1 MQKIKF
7 QGPSSYFIFQGPS
20 SLQVSFFFSTACWC
34 SPTFVRRLFYFL
46 LLRIPQKNTFATQR
60 LQWNLVDVA
69 ILVFRQPTDHIAG
82 LQQGLMRLDL
92 MIKICVRWISWSCH
106 PFEELYCDMDIVRSC
121 SFQVWDRLRQ
131 CGTEGSKINS
141 KMVIVYEF
149 IKEVQIFDLIML
161 SGPVQEVVKSN
172 GNIS

>member
-1 MQKIKF
+1 MQKIEF
-7 QGPSSYFIFQGPS
+7 QGPSSYFTFQGPS
-20 SLQVSFFFSTACWC
+20 SLQVSVFFSTACWC

-92 MIKICVRWISWSCH
+92 KIMICVWWISWSCH
-106 PFEELYCDMDIVRSC
+106 PFGELYCDMDIVRSC

-131 CGTEGSKINS
+131 CGSEGSKINLKNDFVWIYQRTKS
-141 KMVIVYEF
+141 
-149 IKEVQIFDLIML
+149 LIW
-161 SGPVQEVVKSN
+161 
-172 GNIS
+172 